1 MITQQK
7 ILNFRDKNAM
17 VKMLFWLFLSL
28 FTTVAAAE
36 VDFLR
41 LSRLSPDEGLSEGY
55 VNNVLID
62 ADGFLWL
69 ATEGGLNRYDGYE
82 VTEIKGP
89 DGVFSGSRIPYL
101 FQDSTG
107 LMWIS
112 HANTGLYTL
121 DLATRKY
128 TRILEEKLM
137 AEPQEVVQVD
147 HIVEQDNGNLWLAS
161 TQNLRLY
168 NRATGRIEMVF
179 SISELGMELDA
190 IRRLLLDGE
199 HLYIAAVSG
208 LYVLNINTRQYKFIH
223 HTPFDKP
230 REEQLNSKEL
240 YMLGKRLFVGTVE
253 GLYSVDVS
261 NIQAVIDGVESQ
273 ATPVERIPYRNIW
286 RLLQLDGLFYV
297 ATDEG
302 LYTYDYNL
310 DIPDKLFE
318 FANDR
323 KFEITD
329 NNVRDMTIDRHGNF
343 WLASRMDGAFYW
355 NPKTSAFRAIY
366 RKKFGVNQL
375 SDNLIWSVKQG
386 QDGTLWAGSQ
396 NGLNRINLQN
406 GAVQSYM
413 VSDDKKA
420 VSTVGTIYN
429 IMEDSSGLLWLLTGD
444 FEDRLVAFDPKNNQR
459 KAILFA
465 NKQAQEVMSRPSFG
479 HYLDDQ
485 DNIWFITE
493 DSFYRYD
500 INKGTVSELTGLKA
514 VLKPAMSA
522 GFLGILPN
530 HPDSI
535 MVSVFGQLW
544 LYDIERNQA
553 RKIYDIPGFQP
564 QDYLAPESW
573 VIDRT
578 NTLWLVISQFGL
590 VGLDADTF
598 EVKHVYDQTNKL
610 PNNSIY
616 GAQLDNNGDIWLSS
630 HQGIFRIDGESHHL
644 EHFTIKDGL
653 ATNEF
658 NGGSGINSHA
668 TLSNGELAYGSMQ
681 GVTLFNP
688 ENLVRDERDVDDVK
702 ITSLSLLSRELLMPI
717 KDLSGMHLALNYD
730 DIGLRINFST
740 LDYKGKSKTRYRY
753 ELTGK
758 KTIKYPESTQ
768 HSILFPQLQ
777 PGDYTFNVI
786 AIDPQTGKQS
796 QQKSVYIAVAY
807 AWYASPAAYSVYALL
822 MIALMYYWYRRRQR
836 QQARLLKAHKNVV
849 ASEER
854 LRLALRGSGS
864 GVWDWQADKNVM
876 FEPRVGELLCHS
888 QLPKYLSFVQHID
901 LIHPNDQCE
910 FESAWAMFI
919 ANTDSNFECT
929 YRMKDAQGNW
939 FWFRDL
945 GMVAERND
953 FGKPTR
959 VTGTYTNITETKAN
973 EEQAR
978 LFGEAFKQ
986 TRDWVVILDVYQE
999 PIAANQSFRET
1010 FGLEANQP
1018 LPSSAGEIVGI
1029 DRKQQVKYAEILN
1042 ALDAGSHWQGEEM
1055 VVNHHGQAYPVIL
1068 SINAVAGKADEV
1080 AFYVLVLTDITA
1092 QKAAENDLR
1101 QLANYDSLTG
1111 LPNRA
1116 LLLDRIKHA
1125 IEHARRYDFHMALFF
1140 IDLDRFKQVNDSLGH
1155 DVGDKLLIDV
1165 AQRLTAVLRE
1175 GDTVAR
1181 LGGDEFVI
1189 LLESF
1194 RTIEDV
1200 SHVAQ
1205 KVIDE
1210 IDQPISLGKHV
1221 VSVSPSIGIA
1231 LYPDDATEH
1240 NDLLKN
1246 ADVAMYHAKEA
1257 GRNNF
1262 QFFTVEMNER
1272 ARVKLEEENS
1282 IKQAFINDEF
1292 INFYQ
1297 PIVDA
1302 SDNCIKGFELL
1313 LRWQSS
1319 DGLIPP
1325 YRFIPVAEDIGL
1337 IVKMTQAALKR
1348 GLADLQR
1355 WQALGF
1361 APYLSV
1367 NLSIKDLEQECLAS
1381 EVEAAIKASGLPASS
1396 LRFEITE
1403 SALMIDIS
1411 KAIETMNKL
1420 TRLGCVLALD
1430 DFGTGYSSLKY
1441 LKEFPIEIIKIDRGF
1456 VKDIGIDKNDEAIID
1471 SILAM
1476 AESLG
1481 KYCVAEGVETEAQ
1494 LAYLSERNCAL
1505 IQGYLYSPPVPFEQA
1520 TELLN
1525 STFDVALAESASADT

>member
-1 MITQQK
+1 MIKKRKSFFRRCTQGFSK
-7 ILNFRDKNAM
+7 AL
-17 VKMLFWLFLSL
+17 LWLFFGL
-28 FTTVAAAE
+28 FSAMSVAE

-41 LSRLSPDEGLSEGY
+41 LLRLSPDEGLSEGY
-55 VNNVLID
+55 VNNLLID

-69 ATEGGLNRYDGYE
+69 ATEGGLNRYDGYDITE
-82 VTEIKGP
+82 VKGP
-89 DGVFSGSRIPYL
+89 DGVFSGTRLPYL

-121 DLATRKY
+121 DLNTRQY
-128 TRILEEKLM
+128 TKRLEEKVL
-137 AEPQEVVQVD
+137 AEPSDVIQVD
-147 HIVEQDNGNLWLAS
+147 HIVEQENGNLWLAS
-161 TQNLRLY
+161 TQNLRLF
-168 NRATGRIEMVF
+168 NRATGRIEVVF
-179 SISELGMELDA
+179 SISEMGTELDA
-190 IRRLLLDGE
+190 IRRLLVHEE

-208 LYVLNINTRQYKFIH
+208 LYVLNINTRQYKYIQ
-223 HTPFDKP
+223 HTPFDRP

-240 YMLGKRLFVGTVE
+240 YMLGDTLFVGTVE
-253 GLYSVDVS
+253 GLYSIEVG
-261 NIQAVIDGVESQ
+261 NIQAVIDGIESQ
-273 ATPVERIPYRNIW
+273 ATPVERIRYRNIW
-286 RLLQLDGLFYV
+286 RLLHHNGIFYV

-310 DIPDKLFE
+310 DIPEKLFE

-329 NNVRDMTIDRHGNF
+329 NNVRDMVIDAQGNF

-375 SDNLIWSVKQG
+375 SDNLVWSVKQTR
-386 QDGTLWAGSQ
+386 DGEFWAGSQ
-396 NGLNRINLQN
+396 NGLNKIDLKN
-406 GAVQSYM
+406 GAVESFM
-413 VSDDKKA
+413 ISDDKKA
-420 VSTVGTIYN
+420 VSTIGTIYN
-429 IMEDSSGLLWLLTGD
+429 IMEGQNDLLWLVTGD
-444 FEDRLVAFDPKNNQR
+444 FDNRIVAFDRKEKKR
-459 KAILFA
+459 KAILLA
-465 NKQAQEVMSRPSFG
+465 SKEAQDIMAKPSAG
-479 HYLDDQ
+479 HYLDEQ
-485 DNIWFITE
+485 GNMWFFNE
-493 DSFYRYD
+493 ESFYRYD
-500 INKGTVSELTGLKA
+500 TNKGTVSELTGLKA
-514 VLKPAMSA
+514 VLKPGMTAS
-522 GFLGILPN
+522 FLGILPN

-553 RKIYDIPGFQP
+553 RKIYDIPNFQP

-573 VIDRT
+573 VVDKY

-610 PNNSIY
+610 PNNTIY
-616 GAQLDNNGDIWLSS
+616 GALLDKKGDIWMSS
-630 HQGIFRIDGESHHL
+630 HQGIFRMDGVSHHI

-658 NGGSGINSHA
+658 NGGVGITSHA
-668 TLSNGELAYGSMQ
+668 KLQSGALAYGSML
-681 GVTLFNP
+681 GVTLFDP
-688 ENLVRDERDVDDVK
+688 DSLVRDEQKSQSDVK
-702 ITSLSLLSRELLMPI
+702 ITSLSLLSRELQMPI
-717 KDLSGMHLALNYD
+717 KDLSGTELELNYD
-730 DIGLRINFST
+730 DIGLQINFST
-740 LDYKGKSKTRYRY
+740 LNFMGKNKTRYRF

-758 KTIKYPESTQ
+758 KTIEYPESTE

-777 PGDYTFNVI
+777 PGKYTFNVI
-786 AIDPQTGKQS
+786 AIEPQSGVES
-796 QQKSVYIAVAY
+796 DVKSVHISVAY
-807 AWYASPAAYSVYALL
+807 AWYASPAAYSVYSL
-822 MIALMYYWYRRRQR
+822 MIVAMLFYWYRRRQR
-836 QQARLLKAHKNVV
+836 HEQRLLKAHKNVLV
-849 ASEER
+849 SEER

-864 GVWDWQADKNVM
+864 GVWDWQADKNVL
-876 FEPRVGELLCHS
+876 FEPRVGELLQHIS
-888 QLPKYLSFVQHID
+888 LPKFLSFVQHVD

-910 FESAWAMFI
+910 FESAWAMFL
-919 ANTDSNFECT
+919 ASPDNNFECT
-929 YRMKDAQGNW
+929 YRMKDSEGHW
-939 FWFRDL
+939 YWFRDL
-945 GMVAERND
+945 GMVAERNEY
-953 FGKPTR
+953 GKPTR

-1010 FGLEANQP
+1010 FGLSQTQV
-1018 LPSSAGEIVGI
+1018 LPQNAGEIVGI

-1042 ALDAGSHWQGEEM
+1042 GLEAGAHWQGEEI
-1055 VVNHHGQAYPVIL
+1055 VLNREGQAYPVIL
-1068 SINAVAGKADEV
+1068 SINAVAGKGDEV
-1080 AFYVLVLTDITA
+1080 AFFVLVLTDITA

-1125 IEHARRYDFHMALFF
+1125 IEHARRYKFNMALFF

-1165 AQRLTAVLRE
+1165 SQRLTAVLRE

-1194 RTIEDV
+1194 RTLEDV

-1210 IDQPISLGKHV
+1210 IDQPITLGKHV

-1231 LYPDDATEH
+1231 LYPDDATHH

-1272 ARVKLEEENS
+1272 ARVKLEEENA
-1282 IKQAFINDEF
+1282 IKQGFLNDEF
-1292 INFYQ
+1292 VNFYQ
-1297 PIVDA
+1297 PLVDA
-1302 SDNCIKGFELL
+1302 KNHCIKGFELL
-1313 LRWQSS
+1313 LRWQSAE
-1319 DGLIPP
+1319 GLVPP
-1325 YRFIPVAEDIGL
+1325 YKFIPVAEDIGL

-1348 GLADLQR
+1348 GLTDLKR
-1355 WQALGF
+1355 WQEEGF
-1361 APYLSV
+1361 QPYLSV
-1367 NLSIKDLEQECLAS
+1367 NLSIKDLEQDSLADD
-1381 EVEAAIKASGLPASS
+1381 VEAAIKQSGLPASS
-1396 LRFEITE
+1396 IRFEITE
-1403 SALMIDIS
+1403 SALMIDIN
-1411 KAIETMNKL
+1411 KAIETMNRL

-1441 LKEFPIEIIKIDRGF
+1441 LKEFPIDIIKIDRGF

-1476 AESLG
+1476 ADSLG
-1481 KYCVAEGVETEAQ
+1481 KYCVAEGVETTEQ
-1494 LAYLSERNCAL
+1494 LAYLTERNCAL
-1505 IQGYLYSPPVPFEQA
+1505 IQGYLYSPPVPFEEA
-1520 TELLN
+1520 TALLN
-1525 STFDVALAESASADT
+1525 KTFEVEVV